1 MANSLDIDL
10 QAEPEEPQ
18 KPRGAL
24 REFLTSWLP
33 AILAVLVIRSVLI
46 EPFQIPSGSMIP
58 TLAIGDFIVVSKVG
72 YGLRVPF
79 TDIEIAPLGEPERG
93 DVIVFIYPPTQSKD
107 PWCPAKRAARVVSF
121 GLLPGPDQD
130 CTTDFIKRIVGLPGD
145 IIEMRG
151 KALVVNGEP
160 VAYAALARVEEPLG
174 NGQLAAASQ
183 WHEALPG
190 RTHVVQL
197 LDDASAH
204 SRFGPIAVPAGH
216 YLMLGDNRDLSGDSR
231 VFGFVP
237 RERLIGRAHRILV
250 SADILGDWAPRL
262 ARWGRALI

>member
-1 MANSLDIDL
+1 MRNLL
-10 QAEPEEPQ
+10 KEN
-18 KPRGAL
+18 RG
-24 REFLTSWLP
+24 FLVF
-33 AILAVLVIRSVLI
+33 LACFGLFRTAVADWN
-46 EPFQIPSGSMIP
+46 PIPSGSMRP
-58 TLAIGDFIVVSKVG
+58 TLLEGDVVLVNRLAYDLKLPLTDRIVAHIGD
-72 YGLRVPF
+72 P
-79 TDIEIAPLGEPERG
+79 ARG
-93 DVIVFIYPPTQSKD
+93 DVVTFGS
-107 PWCPAKRAARVVSF
+107 PADGTR
-121 GLLPGPDQD
+121 L
-130 CTTDFIKRIVGLPGD
+130 IKRIVGLPGD

-216 YLMLGDNRDLSGDSR
+216 YLMLGDNRALSGDSR

>member
-1 MANSLDIDL
+1 MRNLL
-10 QAEPEEPQ
+10 KEN
-18 KPRGAL
+18 RG
-24 REFLTSWLP
+24 FLVF
-33 AILAVLVIRSVLI
+33 LACFGLFRTAVADWN
-46 EPFQIPSGSMIP
+46 PIPSGSMRP
-58 TLAIGDFIVVSKVG
+58 TLLEGDVVLVNRLAYDLKLPLTDRIVAHIGD
-72 YGLRVPF
+72 P
-79 TDIEIAPLGEPERG
+79 ARG
-93 DVIVFIYPPTQSKD
+93 DVVTFGS
-107 PWCPAKRAARVVSF
+107 PADGTR
-121 GLLPGPDQD
+121 L
-130 CTTDFIKRIVGLPGD
+130 IKRIVGLPGD
-145 IIEMRG
+145 IVEMRG
-151 KALVVNGEP
+151 KALIVNGEP

-197 LDDASAH
+197 LDDASAR